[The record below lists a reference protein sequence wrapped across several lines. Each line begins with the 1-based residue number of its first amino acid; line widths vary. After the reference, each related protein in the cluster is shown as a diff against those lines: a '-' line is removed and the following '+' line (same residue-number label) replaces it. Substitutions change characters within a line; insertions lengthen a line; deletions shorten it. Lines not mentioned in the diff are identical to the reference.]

1 MTADPIITEDCT
13 LPVGGVQTTEGITWT
28 TDTLGVVAYLSAD
41 TSIYSKTA
49 VFKTAYWYTD
59 RCYLFLSR
67 SEDSPETIQVEIRP
81 KTTLSNVELFSL
93 CREFANN
100 LIDQQVRQQVIAET
114 GNIRDALVK
123 KAFFE
128 GSSQLSSDK
137 LLSNEEHIP
146 TADQSYKDD
155 PLKIAR
161 TTGS

>member
-1 MTADPIITEDCT
+1 VTSDLQVADA
-13 LPVGGVQTTEGITWT
+13 LRWG
-28 TDTLGVVAYLSAD
+28 TDSLGVVAYLSAD

-67 SEDSPETIQVEIRP
+67 PLDSPETIQVEIRAR
-81 KTTLSNVELFSL
+81 TTLSRDELLSL

-100 LIDQQVRQQVIAET
+100 LIDQQVRQDVIAET

-128 GSSQLSSDK
+128 GSTHLGSDK
-137 LLSNEEHIP
+137 LHSNEEHIP

-155 PLKIAR
+155 PLKITR